1 MRPGVSYV
9 FLCLSCR
16 VSDNYIDGQEFMKLT
31 ETEVKEMVPPIGLA
45 KKILRMIP
53 KVCANCKCGERALF
67 RTKIVKEEA
76 FFLRALFEDT
86 KVKW

>member
-1 MRPGVSYV
+1 MC

-53 KVCANCKCGERALF
+53 KVCAKL
-67 RTKIVKEEA
+67 
-76 FFLRALFEDT
+76 
-86 KVKW
+86 

>member
-9 FLCLSCR
+9 FSCLSCR

-53 KVCANCKCGERALF
+53 KVCADC
-67 RTKIVKEEA
+67 
-76 FFLRALFEDT
+76 FL
-86 KVKW
+86 